1 MTILLSEYKDILYIE
16 DCSSGVPYFFPSSE
30 LVWNALLVSGI
41 LDEDDLSCHHDKDSA
56 YCQTEDSVELMVE
69 YCKRI
74 GIIEVEYKPLDWFE
88 DKGDY
93 KYGNTLK

>member
-1 MTILLSEYKDILYIE
+1 MTEILYVE
-16 DCSSGVPYFFPSSE
+16 ENAQAPYYFPSSE
-30 LVWNALLVSGI
+30 LVWNALLSSDI
-41 LDEDDLSCHHDKDSA
+41 LDKEDIHSHHNKDWT
-56 YCQTEDSVELMVE
+56 YCQTDDNVELMVE

-74 GIIEVEYKPLDWFE
+74 GIIEVEYKPTDWFN

>member
-1 MTILLSEYKDILYIE
+1 MTDVLYIE
-16 DCSSGVPYFFPSSE
+16 ENISVPYFFPSSE
-30 LVWNALLVSGI
+30 LVWNALLSSDT
-41 LDEDDLSCHHDKDSA
+41 LDEDDIACHSNKYNM
-56 YCQTEDSVELMVE
+56 YCQTDETIGLMVE

>member
-1 MTILLSEYKDILYIE
+1 MTDVLYIE
-16 DCSSGVPYFFPSSE
+16 ENTSVPYFFPSSE
-30 LVWNALLVSGI
+30 LVWNALLSSDT
-41 LDEDDLSCHHDKDSA
+41 LDEDDIASHSNKDNM
-56 YCQTEDSVELMVE
+56 YFQTDETIGLMVE